1 MSAIPKLPTARL
13 LLRPFV
19 ASDAPAVQRLVSAR
33 EVASR
38 TASIPHPYPDGAA
51 AAWIALRPE
60 QHQSGVSTDWA
71 ITTAAD
77 GVVGGI
83 GLRFS
88 APQLHAELGYW
99 IGVPWW
105 GRGFATEAASAVVRH
120 GLRTLG
126 LKRVHAHHMADNP
139 ASGAVLRK
147 AGMKWEGRLR
157 SHFQRDGRFHDMEL
171 WGVLDDEHERQEAR
185 PVAAT
190 AFDGATPVLPSQD
203 LAATLDFY
211 ERKLGWTKVFCFEA
225 LGYAGVARAGATL
238 HFKQCDA
245 ASPPRGA
252 SCRFRVRGVD
262 ALHAEYQAAGVL
274 PPGDDGKLQ
283 LRPWG
288 SREFLA
294 RDRDGN
300 ALHFSEDS
308 SP

>member
-1 MSAIPKLPTARL
+1 MSVIPSLPTARL

-19 ASDAPAVQRLVSAR
+19 ASDAPAVQRLVSAAA
-33 EVASR
+33 VAAT

-60 QHQSGVSTDWA
+60 QHHVGVSTDWA
-71 ITTAAD
+71 ITTSAD

-83 GLRFS
+83 GLHFS
-88 APQLHAELGYW
+88 PPQLHAELGYW
-99 IGVPWW
+99 IGTPWW
-105 GRGFATEAASAVVRH
+105 GRGYATEAANAVVRH

-126 LKRVHAHHMADNP
+126 LKRIHAHHMAGNP

-157 SHFQRDGRFHDMEL
+157 AHFQRDGRFHDMEL
-171 WGVLDDEHERQEAR
+171 WGVVDDEFEKLDAR
-185 PVAAT
+185 RAAAT
-190 AFDGATPVLPSQD
+190 AFEGATPVLPSLD

-225 LGYAGVARAGATL
+225 QGYAGVARNGATL
-238 HFKQCDA
+238 HFKKCDDPELPKR
-245 ASPPRGA
+245 S

-262 ALHAEYQAAGVL
+262 ALHAEYQAAGVVQ
-274 PPGDDGKLQ
+274 PGDDGKLQ

-288 SREFLA
+288 SREFIA

-300 ALHFSEDS
+300 ALHFAE
-308 SP
+308 